1 MGGKQGR
8 ANTDRAGMNI
18 VGKLLGWFVS
28 GFGAFL
34 AAIPHAWFLL
44 FVRSLGWLMC
54 VLDNKRRYN
63 DALDNLH
70 FIYEDSLTLAQKK
83 SIIKR
88 CYQNFAFVI
97 LESIRIPK
105 IPYYIHQQRFDII
118 DEHYILESLER
129 HGSAVLVS
137 GHFGYWEALAT
148 FLPPRLEPKKMASL
162 GRLTGIP
169 SIDELIISRREL
181 QGVKFIDKSGAFRNL
196 LKFYAQGDAVA
207 GILVDQ
213 SISSNEGVCVEFL
226 GKKATHTPIASVL
239 SRRFK
244 IPIVPVFIDMN
255 KDYSRFVMRFFP
267 PIWAPC
273 TQDLASDLQT
283 ATQEQAD
290 ITSKVVRSNPSSWFW
305 FHRRFKDYYPNLYA
319 KKS

>member
-1 MGGKQGR
+1 
-8 ANTDRAGMNI
+8 MNI
-18 VGKLLGWFVS
+18 IGVLLGWFVS

-34 AAIPHAWFLL
+34 AVIPHAGFLV
-44 FVRSLGWLMC
+44 FVKGLGFLMC
-54 VLDNKRRYN
+54 LLDNKRRYN
-63 DALDNLH
+63 DALTNLH
-70 FIYEDSLTLAQKK
+70 FIYGDSLTLAQKK

-105 IPYYIHQQRFDII
+105 IPYYIHKQRFDII
-118 DEHYILESLER
+118 DEHYIQQSLEKY
-129 HGSAVLVS
+129 GSAVLIS

-148 FLPPRLEPKKMASL
+148 FLPPRLEPHKMASL
-162 GRLTGIP
+162 GRLTGIA
-169 SIDELIISRREL
+169 SIDRLIISRREL

-196 LKFYAQGDAVA
+196 LRFYGQGNAVA

-213 SISSNEGVCVEFL
+213 SISSNEGVCVEFM
-226 GKKATHTPIASVL
+226 GKKASHTPIASVL

-255 KDYSRFVMRFFP
+255 KDYSRFVIRFFP
-267 PIWAPC
+267 PIFTPC
-273 TQDLASDLQT
+273 TDDPASDLQK
-283 ATQEQAD
+283 ATQDQAD
-290 ITSKVVRSNPSSWFW
+290 ITTKVVQSNPAGWFW

-319 KKS
+319 KKPGR